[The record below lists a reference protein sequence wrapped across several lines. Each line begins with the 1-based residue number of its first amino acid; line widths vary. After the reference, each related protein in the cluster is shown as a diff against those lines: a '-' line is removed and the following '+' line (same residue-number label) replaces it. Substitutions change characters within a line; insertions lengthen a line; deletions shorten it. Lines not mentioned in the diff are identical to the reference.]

1 MKIIPLVS
9 VNEKA
14 LARRVKDHVIGKQHD
29 FFAVVHPGF
38 EETSA
43 QELRGQGISD
53 IKSQTTGGIEFSAKL
68 SDAFR
73 VNLGAASIS
82 RLLLRLFH

>member
-1 MKIIPLVS
+1 MTITLQVS

-14 LARRVKDHVIGKQHD
+14 LARRVKDHVIGKPHD

-43 QELRGQGISD
+43 QELRGLGIRD
-53 IKSQTTGGIEFSAKL
+53 IKSQTIGGIEFSAKL
-68 SDAFR
+68 A
-73 VNLGAASIS
+73 
-82 RLLLRLFH
+82 